1 MPARKVSNLTK
12 KKIASCQE
20 WKCKSCSSLL
30 DECFEIDHIICIK
43 DGGSNEESNLQA
55 LCPNCHRKK
64 TNNDISKPKK
74 ELKEKKEQKEK
85 AGLPVWWNEYLE
97 HPERQGQ
104 FVSGMI
110 KTSHPNL
117 VWNKDITNFNKYTVD
132 ELKIMLASIN
142 GQVKNGT
149 KKEIV
154 SFLKDESDKRN
165 KLVQQFTNQIVTP
178 RTNNLGNKQTKQTS
192 NIKISKHITSMVNP
206 VMMNP
211 MLMNHMRNQNGNLM
225 TNALY
230 NRNFMMKSYR

>member
-12 KKIASCQE
+12 KKVASCQQ

-74 ELKEKKEQKEK
+74 EQKEK
-85 AGLPVWWNEYLE
+85 TGLPSWWNEYLE

-132 ELKIMLASIN
+132 ELKIILASIN

-154 SFLKDESDKRN
+154 SFLRDESEKRN
-165 KLVQQFTNQIVTP
+165 KLVQQFTNQVVTP
-178 RTNNLGNKQTKQTS
+178 RTNNVENRQTKQTS
-192 NIKISKHITSMVNP
+192 NIKISKQITHMVNP

-211 MLMNHMRNQNGNLM
+211 MLMNSMGNKNGNLM
-225 TNALY
+225 ANALY
-230 NRNFMMKSYR
+230 NRNLIQRYR

>member
-1 MPARKVSNLTK
+1 
-12 KKIASCQE
+12 
-20 WKCKSCSSLL
+20 
-30 DECFEIDHIICIK
+30 
-43 DGGSNEESNLQA
+43 
-55 LCPNCHRKK
+55 
-64 TNNDISKPKK
+64 
-74 ELKEKKEQKEK
+74 
-85 AGLPVWWNEYLE
+85 
-97 HPERQGQ
+97 
-104 FVSGMI
+104 
-110 KTSHPNL
+110 
-117 VWNKDITNFNKYTVD
+117 
-132 ELKIMLASIN
+132 MLASIN

-165 KLVQQFTNQIVTP
+165 KLVQQFTNQVVMP
-178 RTNNLGNKQTKQTS
+178 RTNNVGNKQTKQTS

>member
-1 MPARKVSNLTK
+1 MSKRQVSNLTK
-12 KKIASCQE
+12 KKIASYQE
-20 WKCKSCSSLL
+20 WKCKCCNSLL

-64 TNNDISKPKK
+64 TNNDISKAKK
-74 ELKEKKEQKEK
+74 EGKEKKEKVR
-85 AGLPVWWNEYLE
+85 LPPWWNEYLE

-110 KTSHPNL
+110 KNSHPNL

-154 SFLKDESDKRN
+154 SFLNDETDKQ
-165 KLVQQFTNQIVTP
+165 KEFVQQFTSHFV
-178 RTNNLGNKQTKQTS
+178 
-192 NIKISKHITSMVNP
+192 ISKSNNTGNTQSVNTKVSKKIP
-206 VMMNP
+206 QMTNPAMLNP
-211 MLMNHMRNQNGNLM
+211 MLLNHMGNQNGNPM
-225 TNALY
+225 ANALY
-230 NRNFMMKSYR
+230 NRNLMQRYR